1 MGDNPPAMK
10 AKVFMEHRFKAIT
23 NRSEGRF
30 DFSEAELREELLQ
43 VASSS
48 DFRETTR
55 ETAREIIDDTSGAI
69 WFSGYDLTDPA
80 FHK

>member
-1 MGDNPPAMK
+1 
-10 AKVFMEHRFKAIT
+10 MENLNNKFKAIK
-23 NRSEGRF
+23 NRAEGQF
-30 DFSEAELREELLQ
+30 DFSEVELIEELLQ

-55 ETAREIIDDTSGAI
+55 ETAREIIDDTTGAI
-69 WFSGYDLTDPA
+69 WFSGYDSTDPA